1 MIEVGP
7 HGGFSVNGLG
17 LARAPFP
24 LSFSVRQ
31 VEGSWLVD
39 ATAAQANELADVLAH
54 AAQGSVVIVDLA
66 TNSFLDEDDRFWPA
80 SRIAAGQ
87 GVDFQ
92 AHSLDM
98 LASDVIGL
106 SEETLVLRRQDLGR
120 FLAGW
125 SPYELTLVD
134 VPGTPT
140 PERLDEIAL
149 VLGTAT
155 HNEPVLPDLAGSRL
169 WFSGHDDCYVAIEST
184 DPAMPATV
192 LGRLLTLLIGSALA
206 DAGPVEVRE
215 PDNAIVAGLIAESP
229 HWIGKLGAVAG
240 STVSVDLSA
249 TTEPW
254 RLSQPSP
261 DQIDHTAVYD
271 AKHRAWELTA
281 PPRRE

>member
-17 LARAPFP
+17 LASAPFP
-24 LSFSVRQ
+24 LSFSVRAAR
-31 VEGSWLVD
+31 GSWMVT
-39 ATAAQANELADVLAH
+39 ATAAQANELADVLTH

-80 SRIAAGQ
+80 SRIAADQ

-92 AHSLDM
+92 AHPLGM

-106 SEETLVLRRQDLGR
+106 SEETLVLRRHDLGR

-192 LGRLLTLLIGSALA
+192 LGRLLTLLIGSALV

-215 PDNAIVAGLIAESP
+215 PDDVIVAGLIEESS
-229 HWIGKLGAVAG
+229 HWIGKLGVV
-240 STVSVDLSA
+240 SSSSVSVDLSA
-249 TTEPW
+249 TSEPW
-254 RLSQPSP
+254 RLGQPLP
-261 DQIDHTAVYD
+261 GRVDHTAVYD
-271 AKHRAWELTA
+271 VMHGAWEFAA
-281 PPRRE
+281 PLRRE